1 MYWRIDP
8 FDVKRVKLSMDH
20 HHNGKICTETRH
32 ILVFVPPDIVNKKNL
47 LKPKL

>member
-8 FDVKRVKLSMDH
+8 FDVKRVKFSTEH
-20 HHNGKICTETRH
+20 HHNGKICTEGGH
-32 ILVFVPPDIVNKKNL
+32 LLAFISPDVVNKKNL